1 MSDEAFAR
9 EVQDLRAQVAY
20 QRTVMGQIYELTDP
34 RTLTPLLDVQA
45 IRIKALAA
53 ISSVDKSGVL
63 A

>member
-20 QRTVMGQIYELTDP
+20 QRTVMAQIYELTDP